1 MKLKIICF
9 LTPVSLLLSRDGA
22 RLYGIMI
29 SGEAEKK
36 CEARKP
42 AGYSYIGKHMIA
54 EFFAD
59 VDTMN
64 VDQKH

>member
-1 MKLKIICF
+1 ML
-9 LTPVSLLLSRDGA
+9 
-22 RLYGIMI
+22 
-29 SGEAEKK
+29 SGEAD
-36 CEARKP
+36 EARKP

-64 VDQKH
+64 VDPKHPESDNGYMLFSASAPAELA